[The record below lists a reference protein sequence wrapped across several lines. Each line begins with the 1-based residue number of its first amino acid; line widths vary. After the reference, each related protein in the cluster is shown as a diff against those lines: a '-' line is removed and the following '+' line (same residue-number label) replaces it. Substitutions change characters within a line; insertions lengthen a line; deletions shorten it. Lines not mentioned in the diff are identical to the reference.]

1 MTPQEYI
8 DRERSRARLNLKW
21 AKGRNDAPAVHRLEE
36 RLQILDKL
44 ERGLKP
50 TVTREQVERTWKVD
64 PEERHDPYHLLL
76 WTACPR
82 CGREFIEEWPE
93 NFCPE
98 CGAAFTDEAV
108 QMVMER
114 MEDALN
120 GEGEE
125 HG

>member
-21 AKGRNDAPAVHRLEE
+21 ARGRNDVPAIQRLEE
-36 RLQILDKL
+36 RLQVLDEL

-50 TVTREQVERTWKVD
+50 AVTWEQVEKAWKAEPV
-64 PEERHDPYHLLL
+64 ERHDPYHLLL

-82 CGREFIEEWPE
+82 CGYEFMDEWPE
-93 NFCPE
+93 DFCPK

-108 QMVMER
+108 DMVTER
-114 MEDALN
+114 LN
-120 GEGEE
+120 ELNNEE
-125 HG
+125 EN

>member
-36 RLQILDKL
+36 RLQILDEL
-44 ERGLKP
+44 ARGLKR
-50 TVTREQVERTWKVD
+50 TVTREQVEKAWKVD
-64 PEERHDPYHLLL
+64 PEERYDPYQLFL

-93 NFCPE
+93 DFCPK

-108 QMVMER
+108 EMVMER
-114 MEDALN
+114 LN
-120 GEGEE
+120 ELNNEE
-125 HG
+125 EN